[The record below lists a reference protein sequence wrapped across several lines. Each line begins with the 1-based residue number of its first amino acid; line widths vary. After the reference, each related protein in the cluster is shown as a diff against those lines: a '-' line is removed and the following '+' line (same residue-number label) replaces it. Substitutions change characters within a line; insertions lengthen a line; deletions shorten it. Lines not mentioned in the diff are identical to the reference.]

1 MPTPAM
7 GMLPIS
13 RRVTLQTCPRDSQ
26 QEGLY
31 SLKASG
37 RLAHQEASTKARE
50 EAFHPHAAKDGLLAT
65 LRCPVLP
72 QKLGTLRSA
81 PYVAWSDYI
90 KEPGPHM
97 KACSLPMWSPCLDTK
112 DVNSSVSS
120 GRFSGSSGGHES
132 CAPFH
137 GPWKERPPLVL
148 GPQRQPRKSNPRLEQ
163 LRDKIRAQAQWQASC
178 ASLGTS
184 VPSSASCLY
193 KTSSTMLRRKTPKVT
208 NALPVTTCPGSDLLH
223 AAEHRSKDRAPF
235 SLGRE
240 LSRFPQR
247 HTSVPRTNI
256 KRIRSASYKREIPK
270 SSVLRRTARGRDSEL
285 AGVYAWRK
293 GQALVRRLLGPPPAL
308 PRLQGKVPATD
319 LGSDKKAAAVGDLP
333 THTWLSKPTCARGDQ
348 QACEHTPSLASHDQS
363 ATIQG
368 AMEIL
373 QDLRQQI
380 QAGLE
385 LARHSRVA
393 RKLSS
398 SKPKPQ
404 NLAGK
409 RQQGPQSTW
418 DMQGSFSKSACTA
431 TERKCS
437 SLDRAGNLTSRQHWG
452 KAMAEPES
460 CPQRA
465 WTAQGQDTSFQKP
478 GSTPEKPSSFS
489 QRPWSALAWK
499 ACPQRAWEAQ
509 GQDTAF
515 QTSGSSPKKPSPF
528 SQRPW
533 SALDGQTCPQGTST
547 ACKDWEV
554 PGSSPWGSVAKPQ
567 PALHQPW
574 SSFCTQR
581 SSPYSKGQS
590 AVPPP
595 SKAKLAWPEPSQG
608 LPPSKP
614 AKEQDTQEPPPCAR
628 TQQSLGRPHSSE
640 SLRDFIRRKAQ
651 ARRQQAMEQK
661 ALATH
666 TLELRNR
673 RLQEVYRKQ
682 REAILGKAAPV
693 VSRRSPGI
701 VTFVPSSVQSGGLE
715 APGSLGSPLQK
726 WSKVTS
732 GMVRGDQEAPDSFCL
747 CLNKPWNRAET
758 QDAGR
763 PRDGMSA
770 APLLP
775 STASSPGPMKL
786 QDMSGGLCIYM
797 DPQDTE
803 HLGPSGLLH
812 FQYKQ
817 ARLQALETM
826 ADVLKQRIDILT
838 TKLHKSTSPE
848 PASDLASDMLP
859 LGPST
864 EPVTP
869 AFTPPSYLRS
879 LVSDGGRGTSQ
890 DRVGVQ
896 TKPLLPSTYFQD
908 GEMLSWRPNRE
919 PQSVNLG
926 THIESQPQGPVS
938 SAPVSMSHTQPCPAG
953 SSSHGARELEKKLQ
967 REMATLQALGASMR
981 SSLGVPA
988 APAPACDSLCQEKM
1002 PEAKKAGLVTPWTT
1016 HSCGQQEPKGPH
1028 SGGLHE
1034 GHLTNFQL
1042 KSLSF
1047 LESLKLDQQKQEQA
1061 LALLRQQAEHE
1072 VWEMQMTLDALLFK
1086 HQLKTVSSQ
1095 QKMEKPEAQQ
1105 KPEKASRLEQQQ
1117 MCGGL
1122 EPNTLSLNTM
1132 TTRSRSPPSPQRDS
1146 TGSLEPPEE
1155 ARASSAGPS
1164 QGLLSLSEPEQQDPA
1179 HSQVALAKFYPSDRP
1194 AYKWSITRPEPGTER
1209 SRTFHRFTMAML
1221 EQSLRDEE
1229 LRAQHQT
1236 AVLRLRELALEEK
1249 ARAELTCLE
1258 HQIGCLVGRGAAQ
1271 ATLREKQQQAL
1282 SRLEKERREIQSLRK
1297 VSLSLHHGRK
1307 QLLQHQQCVLDVQR
1321 SVAHL
1326 QQELQARTRLL
1337 QSSSPSIK
1345 VTRGGVSDTNQKI
1358 EGHRPGSP
1366 QGYHPQ
1372 EISESAEAANLS
1384 PEQKEVTPP
1393 QTTSVADEHLQPP
1406 RVKWAIVT
1414 PGTGHLPVRSGPDSQ
1429 EPGKQPCVSS
1439 PGLLHS
1445 SSLDP
1450 EHQKHPAFPVIKKD
1464 DSPGSQLKPLEAKE
1478 LPPPGHLQ
1486 NKPSAAW
1493 AMERQPTD
1501 LHAWSLHGQ
1510 CGQSLSGDGPCP
1522 EEARVAEN
1530 RTSQG
1535 LAVSRSPREEP
1546 QEEAH
1551 WRREACPQENLDIP
1565 STHPEADQEAA
1576 SPAAPVASEEE
1587 AWPAWHL
1594 NSPLSQ
1600 PAVDACSEFASSGC
1614 SGSSEAPAFSLTPS
1628 AGSSNGLSCPSLQEF
1643 QRATATLVQL
1653 SSSSASLS
1661 NGEAEASLHADPGW
1675 SRELSAHD
1683 SWEEPGLP
1691 SFWGLHQGLPQLEG
1705 VSGDVGQVTLQRLGD
1720 GGARLLSGFSE
1731 DAAVAPGSEP
1741 GYDFL
1746 QAGWPS
1752 SFPRVPSPRLG
1763 SELSE
1768 SSSQIWDENNEET
1781 LEEPSPGVGPP
1792 SGSSLPA
1799 NGSLDTG
1806 GSGGPCTTLPSLG
1819 PGEEQDPSR
1828 SSRSLTGTL
1837 NTGKTGQMSPVTTS
1851 AMLPPQN
1858 PSTSDPTLPLSFPVD
1873 TPTTERAG
1881 LSKGNM
1887 PPEASAGCQEEPRD
1901 VDTSPSIER
1910 KPLQALPDP
1919 RAPMT
1924 LNVPSE
1930 DTTPLVTEVASP
1942 SYVDGFLTE
1951 ILSPVDEELS
1961 YGSRDL
1967 PSSICGDTQLP
1978 LPPPTPQAKSDINE
1992 PSPSSEDFPSPPE
2005 EVMFPGDSLDTL
2017 GEDLSIT
2024 AEDMSSL
2031 SEGALEEA
2039 LSLGPQE
2046 SGHCVGASGQDES
2059 LNDSSSTS
2067 PLSNCAPETSPRL
2080 STQPLSPP
2088 PVACVTRENLEDA
2101 PGSQSGPWEARQC
2114 LEDAEHRQGI
2124 EHLIDR
2130 RAATSSP
2137 SWGTPSESPPP
2148 DPVPLVA
2155 GSLKHASEKER
2166 EGQSC
2171 WTQGRHKLQGLLDR
2185 QQLCRRN
2192 WAFDPTSG
2200 ACADFSGTR
2209 DAGPVDMVSTQLS
2222 RRILCDSLAALSG
2235 LAPEDSP

>member
-1 MPTPAM
+1 M
-7 GMLPIS
+7 GNN
-13 RRVTLQTCPRDSQ
+13 
-26 QEGLY
+26 
-31 SLKASG
+31 SG
-37 RLAHQEASTKARE
+37 
-50 EAFHPHAAKDGLLAT
+50 F
-65 LRCPVLP
+65 
-72 QKLGTLRSA
+72 
-81 PYVAWSDYI
+81 
-90 KEPGPHM
+90 
-97 KACSLPMWSPCLDTK
+97 
-112 DVNSSVSS
+112 
-120 GRFSGSSGGHES
+120 
-132 CAPFH
+132 
-137 GPWKERPPLVL
+137 
-148 GPQRQPRKSNPRLEQ
+148 
-163 LRDKIRAQAQWQASC
+163 
-178 ASLGTS
+178 
-184 VPSSASCLY
+184 
-193 KTSSTMLRRKTPKVT
+193 
-208 NALPVTTCPGSDLLH
+208 
-223 AAEHRSKDRAPF
+223 
-235 SLGRE
+235 
-240 LSRFPQR
+240 
-247 HTSVPRTNI
+247 
-256 KRIRSASYKREIPK
+256 
-270 SSVLRRTARGRDSEL
+270 
-285 AGVYAWRK
+285 
-293 GQALVRRLLGPPPAL
+293 
-308 PRLQGKVPATD
+308 
-319 LGSDKKAAAVGDLP
+319 
-333 THTWLSKPTCARGDQ
+333 
-348 QACEHTPSLASHDQS
+348 
-363 ATIQG
+363 
-368 AMEIL
+368 
-373 QDLRQQI
+373 
-380 QAGLE
+380 QAGE
-385 LARHSRVA
+385 
-393 RKLSS
+393 
-398 SKPKPQ
+398 
-404 NLAGK
+404 AGFP
-409 RQQGPQSTW
+409 R
-418 DMQGSFSKSACTA
+418 GS
-431 TERKCS
+431 
-437 SLDRAGNLTSRQHWG
+437 
-452 KAMAEPES
+452 
-460 CPQRA
+460 
-465 WTAQGQDTSFQKP
+465 
-478 GSTPEKPSSFS
+478 
-489 QRPWSALAWK
+489 
-499 ACPQRAWEAQ
+499 
-509 GQDTAF
+509 
-515 QTSGSSPKKPSPF
+515 
-528 SQRPW
+528 
-533 SALDGQTCPQGTST
+533 
-547 ACKDWEV
+547 
-554 PGSSPWGSVAKPQ
+554 
-567 PALHQPW
+567 
-574 SSFCTQR
+574 
-581 SSPYSKGQS
+581 
-590 AVPPP
+590 
-595 SKAKLAWPEPSQG
+595 
-608 LPPSKP
+608 
-614 AKEQDTQEPPPCAR
+614 
-628 TQQSLGRPHSSE
+628 
-640 SLRDFIRRKAQ
+640 
-651 ARRQQAMEQK
+651 
-661 ALATH
+661 
-666 TLELRNR
+666 
-673 RLQEVYRKQ
+673 
-682 REAILGKAAPV
+682 
-693 VSRRSPGI
+693 
-701 VTFVPSSVQSGGLE
+701 
-715 APGSLGSPLQK
+715 
-726 WSKVTS
+726 
-732 GMVRGDQEAPDSFCL
+732 
-747 CLNKPWNRAET
+747 
-758 QDAGR
+758 
-763 PRDGMSA
+763 
-770 APLLP
+770 
-775 STASSPGPMKL
+775 
-786 QDMSGGLCIYM
+786 
-797 DPQDTE
+797 
-803 HLGPSGLLH
+803 
-812 FQYKQ
+812 
-817 ARLQALETM
+817 
-826 ADVLKQRIDILT
+826 
-838 TKLHKSTSPE
+838 
-848 PASDLASDMLP
+848 
-859 LGPST
+859 
-864 EPVTP
+864 
-869 AFTPPSYLRS
+869 
-879 LVSDGGRGTSQ
+879 
-890 DRVGVQ
+890 
-896 TKPLLPSTYFQD
+896 
-908 GEMLSWRPNRE
+908 
-919 PQSVNLG
+919 
-926 THIESQPQGPVS
+926 
-938 SAPVSMSHTQPCPAG
+938 
-953 SSSHGARELEKKLQ
+953 
-967 REMATLQALGASMR
+967 
-981 SSLGVPA
+981 
-988 APAPACDSLCQEKM
+988 
-1002 PEAKKAGLVTPWTT
+1002 
-1016 HSCGQQEPKGPH
+1016 GQQEPKGPH

-1086 HQLKTVSSQ
+1086 HQLK
-1095 QKMEKPEAQQ
+1095 
-1105 KPEKASRLEQQQ
+1105 
-1117 MCGGL
+1117 
-1122 EPNTLSLNTM
+1122 
-1132 TTRSRSPPSPQRDS
+1132 RDS

-1522 EEARVAEN
+1522 EEAR
-1530 RTSQG
+1530 
-1535 LAVSRSPREEP
+1535 
-1546 QEEAH
+1546 
-1551 WRREACPQENLDIP
+1551 
-1565 STHPEADQEAA
+1565 
-1576 SPAAPVASEEE
+1576 
-1587 AWPAWHL
+1587 
-1594 NSPLSQ
+1594 
-1600 PAVDACSEFASSGC
+1600 
-1614 SGSSEAPAFSLTPS
+1614 
-1628 AGSSNGLSCPSLQEF
+1628 EF